1 MIITPILG
9 VFNLSVMAIS
19 NIEMAALSIGFMF
32 GLIVGLLICKI
43 LNNEQDR

>member
-1 MIITPILG
+1 
-9 VFNLSVMAIS
+9 MAIS
-19 NIEMAALSIGFMF
+19 NIEMMMFSIGFVF